1 VKRGAVV
8 AFKLEEKNGK
18 LQLTP
23 AWMSRDM
30 DHAEPPVVAN
40 GIVFAYGSGEDTTQ
54 AYPDRGLNDS
64 SPLRIA
70 ASRHATLYAL
80 DAETGKELYSSGD
93 EITSFAHFG
102 GLSVANGRVYLGTF
116 DSVLYCFGLP
126 GR

>member
-1 VKRGAVV
+1 
-8 AFKLEEKNGK
+8 
-18 LQLTP
+18 
-23 AWMSRDM
+23 MSRDM

-54 AYPDRGLNDS
+54 AYPDRGLDDS

-70 ASRHATLYAL
+70 ASGHATIYAF

-93 EITSFAHFG
+93 QIASFAHWG
-102 GLSVANGRVYLGTF
+102 GLSVANGRIYLGTF
-116 DSVLYCFGLP
+116 DSVLYCFGLA